1 MKVTH
6 SVRYEASVEEVYAML
21 SDPAFREHATLAQG
35 AVSADATVDGGSVRI
50 DFRRHNDE
58 VPGFARKLIG
68 GEELHATQAE
78 DWSDD
83 AYEAD
88 MSITTEGIP
97 AGIHG
102 TRTLVEDGDGTL
114 DTFEGESRAKIPLVG
129 GKIEKLLAE
138 KLVLGWNVEHR
149 AGVAWLR
156 GER

>member
-35 AVSADATVDGGSVRI
+35 AVSAEATVDGGSVRI
-50 DFRRHNDE
+50 DFRRHNDD
-58 VPGFARKLIG
+58 VPGFARKLLG
-68 GEELHATQAE
+68 GDELHATQAE

-88 MSITTEGIP
+88 MSIATEGIP

-102 TRTLVEDGDGTL
+102 TLSL
-114 DTFEGESRAKIPLVG
+114 IH
-129 GKIEKLLAE
+129 I
-138 KLVLGWNVEHR
+138 
-149 AGVAWLR
+149 
-156 GER
+156 